1 MTPSLEQLKSE
12 GMKLAQ
18 YINVG
23 WQPYLLSDRDLPS
36 LTKGLTENFNNV
48 LQSKPVKISVD
59 EKCVLSEVL
68 NQICL

>member
-1 MTPSLEQLKSE
+1 MTPSLEQLRSE

-36 LTKGLTENFNNV
+36 LTKGFTENFNNV

-59 EKCVLSEVL
+59 EKCVLSEVP